1 MGSMLPELKTKNL
14 NYRHSILIESTPL
27 TLRLPNNFEP
37 IFQESDALEN
47 NSFDFKSNH
56 MKMSLVENIRMTG
69 ENKYFLN
76 SYLNEISAINNS
88 TQYDTSVNLTQIEL
102 IKRLQS

>member
-47 NSFDFKSNH
+47 NSFDFKSND

-69 ENKYFLN
+69 ESK
-76 SYLNEISAINNS
+76 SQMDSQQCILNESKKNER
-88 TQYDTSVNLTQIEL
+88 VNRY
-102 IKRLQS
+102 KSSFN